1 MNQGVKVTGMILSAV
16 PIGEY
21 DKRIVILTK
30 EKGKISAFAKG
41 ARRQNSPL
49 MGVTNPFSF
58 GEFELYEG
66 RTSHNVMQAHIS
78 NYFMEFST
86 DFESAYYG
94 FYFMEIADYY
104 TREYNDETQML
115 KLLYQSLRA
124 LASGKI
130 SRELVRYIFELK
142 ALVIEGEAPEVF
154 RCANCGVSDREFLF
168 SSINHGLICTECQGI
183 APDGIALS
191 GATVYTLQYIV
202 SSTIE
207 KLYTFTVS
215 DEVLG
220 ELRRVMKQYMVT
232 HVDKM
237 FKSLEILEMCLK

>member
-30 EKGKISAFAKG
+30 EKGKVSAFAKG

-66 RTSHNVMQAHIS
+66 RNSYNVMQAHIS

-86 DFESAYYG
+86 DIEGAYYG
-94 FYFMEIADYY
+94 FYFLEIADYY
-104 TREYNDETQML
+104 TREYNDEKQML
-115 KLLYQSLRA
+115 KLLYQSMRA
-124 LASGKI
+124 LVSGKI
-130 SRELVRYIFELK
+130 NRELVRYIFELK
-142 ALVIEGEAPEVF
+142 TLVIEGEAPEVF
-154 RCANCGVSDREFLF
+154 GCANCGVKERRFVF
-168 SSINHGLICTECQGI
+168 SSQNHGLICEECQGI
-183 APDGIALS
+183 ARDGISLS
-191 GATVYTLQYIV
+191 VSTVYTLQYIV

-207 KLYTFTVS
+207 KLYTFAVS
-215 DEVLG
+215 EEVLG
-220 ELRRVMKQYMVT
+220 ELRRIMKQYMDL
-232 HVDKM
+232 HVDKT